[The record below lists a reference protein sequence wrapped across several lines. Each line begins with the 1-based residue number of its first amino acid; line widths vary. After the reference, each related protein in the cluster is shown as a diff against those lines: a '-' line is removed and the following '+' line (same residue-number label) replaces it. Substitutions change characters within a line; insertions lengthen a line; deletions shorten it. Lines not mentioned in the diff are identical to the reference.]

1 MLSVISKDFPSYLNV
16 EACRNQRA
24 IKGRSFSRRQAGLEK
39 EIQMNSILN
48 RLPWLL
54 RLDKTRVKRILKLLS
69 WSNIHLQVFTS
80 QSVFA
85 VPHYFIREY
94 IFYTLAKFS
103 IFIWRTANVL
113 PRSCNDTFMTAC
125 VTCTCICVHMRL
137 SLLLIE
143 LASSLQCKLYT
154 LLKRGALSISPR
166 SHNYSQCSS
175 VILLQ
180 PNNWS
185 CANNTPSC
193 RLPFFP
199 NPWTC
204 ITDWFRRTG
213 GRYNSIVN
221 KATIYPNLD

>member
-39 EIQMNSILN
+39 EIQMYSILN

-94 IFYTLAKFS
+94 IFYTLAKLS

-113 PRSCNDTFMTAC
+113 PRSCNDTFMAAC
-125 VTCTCICVHMRL
+125 VTCACICVHMRL

-154 LLKRGALSISPR
+154 LLKGGHFPSVPDPIITVSALR
-166 SHNYSQCSS
+166 
-175 VILLQ
+175 
-180 PNNWS
+180 WS
-185 CANNTPSC
+185 CYSPIIDPAQTTPRAAAYHSF
-193 RLPFFP
+193 LIPGHVLLIDSGGQVGD
-199 NPWTC
+199 
-204 ITDWFRRTG
+204 ITQ
-213 GRYNSIVN
+213 
-221 KATIYPNLD
+221 